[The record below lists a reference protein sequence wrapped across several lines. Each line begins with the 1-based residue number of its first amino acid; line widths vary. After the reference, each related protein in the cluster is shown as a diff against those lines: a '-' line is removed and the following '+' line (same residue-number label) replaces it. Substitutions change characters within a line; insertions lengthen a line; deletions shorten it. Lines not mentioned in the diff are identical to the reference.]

1 MPPVYATVGDF
12 ETYVEGWVTD
22 DAAALGR
29 YLERAERDVDS
40 LFPLRPIIR
49 AGTYAGRRFDVTR
62 LTVLEAAA
70 LARAVCAQAEYLI
83 DTGPEV
89 AAGTAPTRVK
99 GPDFEVDLPAG
110 VTGARVR
117 YSAKLPNELL
127 PLEPYRTRT
136 ARLRGR

>member
-1 MPPVYATVGDF
+1 MAPLYATQADF
-12 ETYVEGWVTD
+12 EAYVEGWVTD
-22 DAAALGR
+22 DAVALAR

-49 AGTYAGRRFDVTR
+49 AGTYTGRRFDVT
-62 LTVLEAAA
+62 LLANFEADA

-83 DTGPEV
+83 DTGPDV
-89 AAGTAPTRVK
+89 AAGAAPASVK
-99 GPDFEVDLPAG
+99 GPDFEVTHPTGPD
-110 VTGARVR
+110 GARRR

-127 PLEPYRTRT
+127 PLEPYRRRR